1 MPVTYVVLNRG
12 SLVLELWTGRVSHAE
27 VLTHV
32 RQHLSD
38 ASIAPGA
45 SVLVDATGASF
56 ETTTE
61 AVHEVTD
68 LYRRSIEKLRVGKA
82 ALLVNESTYD
92 RARVY
97 EKQSI
102 DLGMRVILFNSLD
115 VASAWVGVDVMRAG
129 ETFEQLRSC
138 LAGVGAGSKL
148 T

>member
-1 MPVTYVVLNRG
+1 MPVTYVVLNQG
-12 SLVLELWTGRVSHAE
+12 SLVLELWTGAVSHEE
-27 VLTHV
+27 VLAHE
-32 RQHLSD
+32 RRHLSD

-45 SVLVDATGASF
+45 SVFVDATGASF

-97 EKQSI
+97 EKQAI
-102 DLGMRVILFNSLD
+102 DLGLRVILFNSLD
-115 VASAWVGVDVMRAG
+115 VASVWLGVDVTRVREA
-129 ETFEQLRSC
+129 FEQLRSC
-138 LAGVGAGSKL
+138 LAGEGTVSHP